1 MHAGV
6 QRSTSESG
14 RHITLDGDELCA
26 RGRVCVCC
34 AVCVC
39 VCQILRENKPKERNV
54 CVCDGKLHAK
64 HGIHEEIVRALRW
77 VGAG

>member
-14 RHITLDGDELCA
+14 RHIALDGDELCA
-26 RGRVCVCC
+26 RGRGSVCVRC
-34 AVCVC
+34 VCVC
-39 VCQILRENKPKERNV
+39 VCVFVCLCVCVCQVLREIKPMERNV

-64 HGIHEEIVRALRW
+64 
-77 VGAG
+77 

>member
-14 RHITLDGDELCA
+14 RHIAFDGDELCA
-26 RGRVCVCC
+26 RGRASVCAVCVLW
-34 AVCVC
+34 VCVC
-39 VCQILRENKPKERNV
+39 VCEVLREIKPMDINV

-64 HGIHEEIVRALRW
+64 
-77 VGAG
+77 

>member
-14 RHITLDGDELCA
+14 RHIALERDELCA
-26 RGRVCVCC
+26 WGRGSVC

-39 VCQILRENKPKERNV
+39 VCVCVCEVLREIKPMERNM

-64 HGIHEEIVRALRW
+64 
-77 VGAG
+77 

>member
-26 RGRVCVCC
+26 RGRGCVCVCC
-34 AVCVC
+34 VLC

-54 CVCDGKLHAK
+54 CVCDGKLLAK
-64 HGIHEEIVRALRW
+64 HGIHEEIVRAR
-77 VGAG
+77 

>member
-1 MHAGV
+1 MHARV

-14 RHITLDGDELCA
+14 RHITLDGDELYA
-26 RGRVCVCC
+26 RGRVC
-34 AVCVC
+34 VCVC

-64 HGIHEEIVRALRW
+64 QGIHEEIVHVR
-77 VGAG
+77 

>member
-26 RGRVCVCC
+26 RGRGS
-34 AVCVC
+34 VCVC
-39 VCQILRENKPKERNV
+39 VILREIKPMERNL

-64 HGIHEEIVRALRW
+64 
-77 VGAG
+77 